1 MIQAFASDSGVR
13 ADAYRLLAYAYRRL
27 YGAPLPEIV
36 KTPEGKPFFPARPEV
51 YFSLSH
57 TQGRVMVCIGD
68 MPCGCDTQLKRP
80 VSDGVIARTCAPE
93 ELAAF
98 DFFELWTLKESLIKL
113 RGRFI
118 PYREMVFFRDGDAV
132 RTSPGDIQA
141 RLYPAGAYMSALCC
155 AGTPP
160 EAEFF
165 VPARNLTR

>member
-1 MIQAFASDSGVR
+1 MIEAFASDGGGR

-36 KTPEGKPFFPARPEV
+36 KTPEGKPFFSARPEV

-57 TQGRVMVCIGD
+57 TRGRVMVCMGD
-68 MPCGCDTQLKRP
+68 VPCGCDTQLTRP
-80 VSDGVIARTCAPE
+80 VPDSVVARTCTPE

-118 PYREMVFFRDGDAV
+118 PYREMVFFRAGGEI
-132 RTSPGDIQA
+132 RTASEGVLA

-155 AGTPP
+155 EGTPP
-160 EAEFF
+160 EAEIF
-165 VPARNLTR
+165 VPARNLI